1 MPFKKG
7 QSGNLKGRPKGTD
20 DKRRRFQLTH
30 LMDAIESVEKER
42 GVDFYN
48 HVVTRAY
55 ENDKVL
61 VAVLKKL
68 IPDQMHQ
75 TISPFPDEFLE
86 KKIKV
91 INKNGSHVPERFQ
104 RFMYGQN

>member
-7 QSGNLKGRPKGTD
+7 QSGNLKGRPKEVTN
-20 DKRRRFQLTH
+20 RFNLER
-30 LMDAIESVEKER
+30 LKDAIVAIEDKKKINYFEYIIER
-42 GVDFYN
+42 SLTDNKLLGV
-48 HVVTRAY
+48 
-55 ENDKVL
+55 VL
-61 VAVLKKL
+61 RKL
-68 IPDQMHQ
+68 VPDTMHQ
-75 TISPFPDEFLE
+75 TVNLFPEEFLE